1 MDQEFKEQL
10 KNAGV
15 DVDTGLK
22 RFMNNEALYMKF
34 LNKFL
39 NEPTYEQLRECIQNE
54 DYQEAFRQ
62 AHTLKGVSANLS
74 MTLLAEDVSRL
85 VELLRNCENPTEEVT
100 VQAKELMSEITE
112 KYLNVSSILKEN
124 EK

>member
-1 MDQEFKEQL
+1 MDQELKEQL
-10 KNAGV
+10 KNVGV

-39 NEPTYEQLRECIQNE
+39 TEPTYEQLQECIQKG
-54 DYQEAFRQ
+54 DYPEAFRQ

-74 MTLLAEDVSRL
+74 LTLLADSVARL
-85 VELLRNCENPTEEVT
+85 VELLRNCENPTEEVA
-100 VQAKELMSEITE
+100 VKAKEYMDEITE
-112 KYLNVSSILKEN
+112 KYLEVSSVLKEN

>member
-1 MDQEFKEQL
+1 MEQELKEQL
-10 KNAGV
+10 KNVGV

-39 NEPTYEQLRECIQNE
+39 TEPTYEQLQECIQKE
-54 DYQEAFRQ
+54 DYPEAFRQ

-74 MTLLAEDVSRL
+74 LTLLADSVSRL
-85 VELLRNCENPTEEVT
+85 VELLRNCENPTEEISVK
-100 VQAKELMSEITE
+100 AKEYMNEITE
-112 KYLNVSSILKEN
+112 KYLEVSSVLKEN
-124 EK
+124 GK

>member
-1 MDQEFKEQL
+1 MEQEFKEQL

-15 DVDTGLK
+15 DVETGLK
-22 RFMNNEALYMKF
+22 RFMNNESLYMKF
-34 LNKFL
+34 LTKFL
-39 NEPTYEQLRECIQNE
+39 SEPTYEKLRDCIQDE

-74 MTLLAEDVSRL
+74 MTLLTEKVSEL
-85 VELLRNCENPTEEVT
+85 VELLRNCENASGEVAEK
-100 VQAKELMSEITE
+100 AKEYMNEITE
-112 KYLNVSSILKEN
+112 RYLAVSDILKQN

>member
-1 MDQEFKEQL
+1 MDQEFKKQL
-10 KNAGV
+10 ETVGV
-15 DVDTGLK
+15 DVNTGLK

-39 NEPTYEQLRECIQNE
+39 TEPTYEQLKECIEKE
-54 DYQEAFRQ
+54 DYQGAFRQ

-74 MTLLAEDVSRL
+74 LILLTDKVSQL
-85 VELLRNCENPTEEVT
+85 VELLRNCESPTEEISVK
-100 VQAKELMSEITE
+100 AKEYMNEITE
-112 KYLNVSSILKEN
+112 KYLEVSGILKEN

>member
-1 MDQEFKEQL
+1 MEQELKEQL

-54 DYQEAFRQ
+54 DYPEAFRQ

-85 VELLRNCENPTEEVT
+85 VELLRNCENPSEEVAA
-100 VQAKELMSEITE
+100 QAKELMNEITE
-112 KYLNVSSILKEN
+112 KYLNVSGILKEN

>member
-1 MDQEFKEQL
+1 MDQELKEQL
-10 KNAGV
+10 KNVGV

-39 NEPTYEQLRECIQNE
+39 TEPTYEQLRECIQKE
-54 DYQEAFRQ
+54 DYPEAFRQ

-74 MTLLAEDVSRL
+74 LTLLADKVSEL
-85 VELLRNCENPTEEVT
+85 VELLRNCENPTEEVSAK
-100 VQAKELMSEITE
+100 AKEYMDEITE
-112 KYLNVSSILKEN
+112 RYLEVSSILTEN
-124 EK
+124 AK

>member
-1 MDQEFKEQL
+1 MDQEFKKQL
-10 KNAGV
+10 ETVGV
-15 DVDTGLK
+15 DVNTGLK

-39 NEPTYEQLRECIQNE
+39 TEPTYEQLKECIEKE

-74 MTLLAEDVSRL
+74 LILLTDKVSQL
-85 VELLRNCENPTEEVT
+85 VELLRNCESPTEEISVK
-100 VQAKELMSEITE
+100 AKEYMNEITE
-112 KYLNVSSILKEN
+112 KYLEVSGILKEN

>member
-1 MDQEFKEQL
+1 MDQELKEQL
-10 KNAGV
+10 KNVGV

-39 NEPTYEQLRECIQNE
+39 TEPTYEQLKECIQKE
-54 DYQEAFRQ
+54 DYPEAFRQ

-74 MTLLAEDVSRL
+74 LTLLADKVSQL
-85 VELLRNCENPTEEVT
+85 VELLRNCENPTEEISAK
-100 VQAKELMSEITE
+100 AKEYMDEITE
-112 KYLNVSSILKEN
+112 RYLEVSSILTEN

>member
-1 MDQEFKEQL
+1 MEQELKEQL
-10 KNAGV
+10 KNVGV

-39 NEPTYEQLRECIQNE
+39 TEPTYEQLQECIQKE
-54 DYQEAFRQ
+54 DYPEAFRQ

-74 MTLLAEDVSRL
+74 LTLLADSVSRL
-85 VELLRNCENPTEEVT
+85 VELLRNCENPTEEISVK
-100 VQAKELMSEITE
+100 AKEYMDEITE
-112 KYLNVSSILKEN
+112 NYLEVSSVLKEN